1 MVQKLSY
8 TANSITLG
16 TGTSRVI
23 LGADSG
29 NLIVKDADAN
39 TSIIEPGLGVQGGGV
54 ITTYANSSVLP
65 FSPISPAGTLAY
77 ATATGTLYMSN
88 GSGWYKISMV
98 NTSPSITL
106 S

>member
-29 NLIVKDADAN
+29 NLIVKDSDAN
-39 TSIIEPGLGVQGGGV
+39 TSIVEPGIGAVSYTHLRAHE
-54 ITTYANSSVLP
+54 T
-65 FSPISPAGTLAY
+65 
-77 ATATGTLYMSN
+77 
-88 GSGWYKISMV
+88 
-98 NTSPSITL
+98 
-106 S
+106 

>member
-29 NLIVKDADAN
+29 NLIVKDSDAN
-39 TSIIEPGLGVQGGGV
+39 TSIVEPGAGVQGHQKHSKLCQV
-54 ITTYANSSVLP
+54 ASKASQSITT
-65 FSPISPAGTLAY
+65 F
-77 ATATGTLYMSN
+77 
-88 GSGWYKISMV
+88 
-98 NTSPSITL
+98 
-106 S
+106 

>member
-29 NLIVKDADAN
+29 NLIVKDSDAN
-39 TSIIEPGLGVQGGGV
+39 TSIVEPGIGVQGQSGV
-54 ITTYANSSVLP
+54 STYANSSVLP
-65 FSPISPAGTLAY
+65 FSPISPAGSLAY
-77 ATATGTLYMSN
+77 TTATGTLYMSN
-88 GSGWYKISMV
+88 GSGSVSY
-98 NTSPSITL
+98 THLTL
-106 S
+106 PTMS